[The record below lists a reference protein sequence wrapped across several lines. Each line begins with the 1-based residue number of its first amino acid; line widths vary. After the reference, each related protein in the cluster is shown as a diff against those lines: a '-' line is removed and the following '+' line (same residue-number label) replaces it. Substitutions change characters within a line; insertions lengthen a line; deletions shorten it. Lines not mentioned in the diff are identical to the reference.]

1 MEVSS
6 TRPRSPRLTSFGRPL
21 RALVVGGGGGI
32 GGALVAALADD
43 PAVAQVIATT
53 RARATPA
60 DTARVSWRTLD
71 LLDEAS
77 VVAALAEIETLDLVI
92 VATGVLH
99 GDGLTPEKSWRML
112 EPAAL
117 ARAFA
122 VNAIG
127 PALVA
132 KHALPRLP
140 RRGRAVFAALS
151 ARIGSIADNRLG
163 GWHAYRAS
171 KAALNQ
177 LVRTFSI
184 ELAGARPDAICV
196 ALHPGTVA
204 TALSAPFRGRV
215 AAERLFTPDVAAA
228 HLLRVI
234 DGLTPATSGALL
246 AWDGAVIPP

>member
-1 MEVSS
+1 MSG
-6 TRPRSPRLTSFGRPL
+6 LTSFARPIQ
-21 RALVVGGGGGI
+21 ALVVGGSGGI
-32 GGALVAALADD
+32 GGALVEALAAD
-43 PAVAQVIATT
+43 PAVARVIATS
-53 RARATPA
+53 RARPA
-60 DTARVSWRTLD
+60 PTDDGRVTWRTLD

-77 VVAALAEIETLDLVI
+77 IAAALIDVEQLDLVV

-99 GDGLTPEKSWRML
+99 GDGLTPEKSWRAL
-112 EPAAL
+112 DGDAL

-122 VNAIG
+122 INAIG

-151 ARIGSIADNRLG
+151 ARVGSIGDNRLG

-177 LVRTFSI
+177 LIRTFSI
-184 ELAGARPDAICV
+184 EAAGARPDAICV
-196 ALHPGTVA
+196 GLHPGTVA
-204 TALSAPFRGRV
+204 TALSAPFRSRV
-215 AAERLFTPDVAAA
+215 AAERLFTPAVSAA

-234 DGLTPATSGALL
+234 DTLTPAHTGALL
-246 AWDGAVIPP
+246 AWDGSVIPP